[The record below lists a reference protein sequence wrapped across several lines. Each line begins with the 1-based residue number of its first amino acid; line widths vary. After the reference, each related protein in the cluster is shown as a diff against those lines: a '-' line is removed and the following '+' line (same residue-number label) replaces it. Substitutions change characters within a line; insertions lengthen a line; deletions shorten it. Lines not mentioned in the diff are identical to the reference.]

1 MGKTAKLAVA
11 YHNLSITLEAGVEI
25 MRAFDMVAQ
34 GQRGGLKKAFH
45 GTRESIS
52 KGYGVSESMNKYRRD
67 FPEVDLM
74 LIEAAETSGKYPECF
89 MLLSQWHEF
98 RLKITRII
106 MSGMILPIFI
116 LHFALLIIPVPK
128 LVVSQN
134 LTVHN
139 YMWAVLR
146 PLIAIY
152 VLVFLFGFSYRFF
165 KKLGFLK
172 YILDTIILWI
182 PLLGKAVW
190 ELAIARF
197 CFTFNMLNKAGV
209 PILQGLPLAVNLTGN
224 KVVAKIFQGGV
235 ESVQNGNSAFAG
247 FSGKMPTDYKNLW
260 EVGEETG
267 ELTKTV
273 DKIAEIS
280 SDRAD
285 LYFTEFAKWF
295 PKIVY
300 GIVSIWMI
308 FQIFSLYTGYLTS
321 SMSQF

>member
-11 YHNLSITLEAGVEI
+11 YHNLSVTLEAGVEI
-25 MRAFDMVAQ
+25 MRALDIVAQ
-34 GQRGGLKKAFH
+34 GQKGGLKKAFY

-52 KGYGVSESMNKYRRD
+52 NGNGVFESMKKYHTA

-89 MLLSQWHEF
+89 QLLSKWHEF
-98 RLKITRII
+98 RLKIFRII
-106 MSGMILPIFI
+106 TSGMILPLFI
-116 LHFALLIIPVPK
+116 LHFALLILPVPR
-128 LVVSQN
+128 LVMSQN
-134 LTVHN
+134 LTWIN
-139 YMWAVLR
+139 YVWAVLR

-152 VLVFLFGFSYRFF
+152 LIVFIFGFSYRFF
-165 KKLGFLK
+165 KKLSFLK

-182 PLLGKAVW
+182 PLLGIAVW

-209 PILQGLPLAVNLTGN
+209 PILQGLPLAVKLTGN

-235 ESVQNGNSAFAG
+235 ESVQNGNSAFEG
-247 FSGKMPTDYKNLW
+247 FSGRMPIDYKNLW
-260 EVGEETG
+260 QVGEETG

-295 PKIVY
+295 PRIIY
-300 GIVSIWMI
+300 GIISLWMAY
-308 FQIFSLYTGYLTS
+308 QIITFYTGYIS
-321 SMSQF
+321 NSMSII